1 MRTHRKLTSH
11 ERDKIA
17 YWYAVGERIR
27 EIARRL
33 GRSPSSISDEIRR
46 NKIGGR
52 YHSIRAHQASE
63 ARKHNSH
70 KKYVLK
76 TRPTLQ
82 SYVVGKLGLGWSPE
96 QIAGRLRK
104 EINEGVRPPE
114 DYINHESIYQ
124 YIYDEPQSELRLWEK
139 LPRRHRKRRRWLGRK
154 SRPVKIPNRVSIR
167 ERPEDVNSRRDFGHW
182 EGDTVVGDQHK
193 TGVHTEVERV
203 SRLLF
208 AHPVPHIRAK
218 ETCLAQLCIFGS
230 LPKQARQST
239 TLDNGSENY
248 LHTQL
253 QEELGIR
260 TYFAH
265 PYCSWQRGTN
275 EYTNGLLRRYFP
287 KRTDFRNVTQE
298 QLNDVVH
305 RLNNT
310 PRKVLQYHTPR
321 EVFSER
327 LSQLVEAA

>member
-33 GRSPSSISDEIRR
+33 GRSPSSISDEIKR

-114 DYINHESIYQ
+114 EYINHESIYQ

-182 EGDTVVGDQHK
+182 EGDTGGWRPAQNRCSYGGRAGLPSALCPSGAAHSGERNLSGPALYLWEPSQ
-193 TGVHTEVERV
+193 TG
-203 SRLLF
+203 
-208 AHPVPHIRAK
+208 API
-218 ETCLAQLCIFGS
+218 
-230 LPKQARQST
+230 
-239 TLDNGSENY
+239 DNIGQWE
-248 LHTQL
+248 
-253 QEELGIR
+253 
-260 TYFAH
+260 
-265 PYCSWQRGTN
+265 
-275 EYTNGLLRRYFP
+275 
-287 KRTDFRNVTQE
+287 
-298 QLNDVVH
+298 
-305 RLNNT
+305 
-310 PRKVLQYHTPR
+310 
-321 EVFSER
+321 
-327 LSQLVEAA
+327 

>member
-1 MRTHRKLTSH
+1 MRAHHKLTSQ

-17 YWYAVGERIR
+17 YGYAVGESLR
-27 EIARRL
+27 EMARRL
-33 GRSPSSISDEIRR
+33 GRSPSSIFEEIKR
-46 NKIGGR
+46 NTVNGR

-63 ARKHNSH
+63 ARRQNSH
-70 KKYVLK
+70 KKYRLK
-76 TRPTLQ
+76 TRSTLQ
-82 SYVVGKLGLGWSPE
+82 SYVVEKLELGWSPE
-96 QIAGRLRK
+96 QIAGKTRK
-104 EINEGVRPPE
+104 EIREGVRPAKE
-114 DYINHESIYQ
+114 YINHESIYQ
-124 YIYDEPQSELRLWEK
+124 YIYDESRNDLRLWEK

-167 ERPEDVNSRRDFGHW
+167 ERPEGVNSRRDFGHW

-193 TGVHTEVERV
+193 AGVHTEVERV
-203 SRLLF
+203 SRLLL
-208 AHPVPHIRAK
+208 AQPVSHIRTN
-218 ETCLAQLCIFGS
+218 ETCLAQLCLLGS

-239 TLDNGSENY
+239 TLDNGSENAR
-248 LHTQL
+248 HTRL
-253 QEELGIR
+253 QEELGLR

-275 EYTNGLLRRYFP
+275 EYTNGLLRRSFP
-287 KRTDFRNVTQE
+287 KRTDVRNVTQE
-298 QLNDVVH
+298 QLHDVVH

-327 LSQLVEAA
+327 LSEIFRAA

>member
-1 MRTHRKLTSH
+1 MRLVDDIIPSVRTKPQKHKSTTLIRNTCSRPAQRCNPMSLESWDLAGRPSRSREDCGKRSTKGDGHRKSTSTMSPFTSTSMMS
-11 ERDKIA
+11 
-17 YWYAVGERIR
+17 
-27 EIARRL
+27 RRVSCAC
-33 GRSPSSISDEIRR
+33 GRSSR
-46 NKIGGR
+46 G
-52 YHSIRAHQASE
+52 A
-63 ARKHNSH
+63 
-70 KKYVLK
+70 
-76 TRPTLQ
+76 
-82 SYVVGKLGLGWSPE
+82 
-96 QIAGRLRK
+96 IA
-104 EINEGVRPPE
+104 
-114 DYINHESIYQ
+114 
-124 YIYDEPQSELRLWEK
+124 
-139 LPRRHRKRRRWLGRK
+139 RRWLGRK

-167 ERPEDVNSRRDFGHW
+167 ERPDDVNSRRDFGHW
-182 EGDTVVGDQHK
+182 EGDTVVGDQHQ

-218 ETCLAQLCIFGS
+218 ETCLAQLWIFAS
-230 LPKQARQST
+230 LPQQARQST
-239 TLDNGSENY
+239 TLDNGSENS

-253 QEELGIR
+253 QKELGIR

-327 LSQLVEAA
+327 LNTSNNGRFFGLHLGSGVLAAGDADWA

>member
-1 MRTHRKLTSH
+1 MGTHRKLTSH
-11 ERDKIA
+11 ERDKMA
-17 YWYAVGERIR
+17 YWYAVGESLRK
-27 EIARRL
+27 IARKL
-33 GRSPSSISDEIRR
+33 GRSPSSISEEIKR
-46 NKIGGR
+46 NKVDGR
-52 YHSIRAHQASE
+52 YHSIRAHQAAE
-63 ARKHNSH
+63 ARRRNSH

-76 TRPTLQ
+76 ARPALQ
-82 SYVVGKLGLGWSPE
+82 SYVLEKLELGWSPE

-104 EINEGVRPPE
+104 EINEGVRPAE
-114 DYINHESIYQ
+114 EYVNHESIYQ
-124 YIYDEPQSELRLWEK
+124 YIYDEPQNALRLWEK

-167 ERPEDVNSRRDFGHW
+167 ERPEGVNSRRDFGHW

-193 TGVHTEVERV
+193 AGVHTEVERV

-208 AHPVPHIRAK
+208 ARLVPHIRAK
-218 ETCLAQLCIFGS
+218 ETCLAQLCLFGS

-287 KRTDFRNVTQE
+287 KRTDFRNLTQE

-310 PRKVLQYHTPR
+310 PRKGLQYHTPR
-321 EVFSER
+321 EVF
-327 LSQLVEAA
+327 

>member
-1 MRTHRKLTSH
+1 MRAHRKLTSH

-33 GRSPSSISDEIRR
+33 GRSPSIISDEIKR

-52 YHSIRAHQASE
+52 YYSIRAHQASE

-114 DYINHESIYQ
+114 EYINHESIYQ

-154 SRPVKIPNRVSIR
+154 SRPVEIPNRVSIR
-167 ERPEDVNSRRDFGHW
+167 QRPEDVNSRRDFGHW

-218 ETCLAQLCIFGS
+218 EPVWPSSVSLGAFPNRRANQQPWTMGVRTIYIRSCKRSWVFGRI
-230 LPKQARQST
+230 LP
-239 TLDNGSENY
+239 
-248 LHTQL
+248 
-253 QEELGIR
+253 IR
-260 TYFAH
+260 TV
-265 PYCSWQRGTN
+265 PGSGEPT
-275 EYTNGLLRRYFP
+275 
-287 KRTDFRNVTQE
+287 
-298 QLNDVVH
+298 
-305 RLNNT
+305 NT
-310 PRKVLQYHTPR
+310 PMDYFGGTSPNGPTSETLPR
-321 EVFSER
+321 NSSMSLFTD
-327 LSQLVEAA
+327 

>member
-33 GRSPSSISDEIRR
+33 GRSPSSISDEISR

-82 SYVVGKLGLGWSPE
+82 SYVVGKLRLGWSPE

-114 DYINHESIYQ
+114 EYINHESIYQ

-182 EGDTVVGDQHK
+182 EGDTVVGTK
-193 TGVHTEVERV
+193 
-203 SRLLF
+203 
-208 AHPVPHIRAK
+208 PVFIRRSSGSPV
-218 ETCLAQLCIFGS
+218 CS
-230 LPKQARQST
+230 LPIRCPTFGRKKPVWPSSVCLGAFPNRCANRQHWTMGVRTIYIRSCKRSWVFGRILPT
-239 TLDNGSENY
+239 RTVPGSGGPTNTPMDCFGDTSPNG
-248 LHTQL
+248 
-253 QEELGIR
+253 
-260 TYFAH
+260 
-265 PYCSWQRGTN
+265 
-275 EYTNGLLRRYFP
+275 FP
-287 KRTDFRNVTQE
+287 KR
-298 QLNDVVH
+298 
-305 RLNNT
+305 
-310 PRKVLQYHTPR
+310 
-321 EVFSER
+321 
-327 LSQLVEAA
+327 

>member
-1 MRTHRKLTSH
+1 MGTHRKLTSH

-17 YWYAVGERIR
+17 YGYAVGERIR

-114 DYINHESIYQ
+114 EYINHESIYQ

-139 LPRRHRKRRRWLGRK
+139 LPRRHRKRRRWPQKPARENPQPGVHSGAARRREQPWTFSLDRSYVSQLFRK
-154 SRPVKIPNRVSIR
+154 SYGN
-167 ERPEDVNSRRDFGHW
+167 
-182 EGDTVVGDQHK
+182 
-193 TGVHTEVERV
+193 
-203 SRLLF
+203 F
-208 AHPVPHIRAK
+208 ANA
-218 ETCLAQLCIFGS
+218 AM
-230 LPKQARQST
+230 
-239 TLDNGSENY
+239 N
-248 LHTQL
+248 
-253 QEELGIR
+253 
-260 TYFAH
+260 FA
-265 PYCSWQRGTN
+265 N
-275 EYTNGLLRRYFP
+275 
-287 KRTDFRNVTQE
+287 
-298 QLNDVVH
+298 
-305 RLNNT
+305 
-310 PRKVLQYHTPR
+310 
-321 EVFSER
+321 
-327 LSQLVEAA
+327 AATHNMRCQ

>member
-82 SYVVGKLGLGWSPE
+82 SYVVGKLGLGWSSE

-114 DYINHESIYQ
+114 EYINHESIYQ

-218 ETCLAQLCIFGS
+218 ETCLAQLCILRAF
-230 LPKQARQST
+230 PNRRANRQHWT
-239 TLDNGSENY
+239 MGVRTIY
-248 LHTQL
+248 
-253 QEELGIR
+253 IR
-260 TYFAH
+260 T
-265 PYCSWQRGTN
+265 CKRSWVFGRILPTRTVHGSGGPTN
-275 EYTNGLLRRYFP
+275 IPMDCFGDTFPNGQISETLPRNSSMTLF
-287 KRTDFRNVTQE
+287 TD
-298 QLNDVVH
+298 
-305 RLNNT
+305 
-310 PRKVLQYHTPR
+310 
-321 EVFSER
+321 
-327 LSQLVEAA
+327 

>member
-1 MRTHRKLTSH
+1 MGEAPAAPSETTTL
-11 ERDKIA
+11 
-17 YWYAVGERIR
+17 VGPKKPAR
-27 EIARRL
+27 ENPKQSVHSGAARRREQPSGLRAL
-33 GRSPSSISDEIRR
+33 GRRY
-46 NKIGGR
+46 GGWR
-52 YHSIRAHQASE
+52 
-63 ARKHNSH
+63 
-70 KKYVLK
+70 
-76 TRPTLQ
+76 
-82 SYVVGKLGLGWSPE
+82 
-96 QIAGRLRK
+96 
-104 EINEGVRPPE
+104 
-114 DYINHESIYQ
+114 
-124 YIYDEPQSELRLWEK
+124 
-139 LPRRHRKRRRWLGRK
+139 
-154 SRPVKIPNRVSIR
+154 
-167 ERPEDVNSRRDFGHW
+167 
-182 EGDTVVGDQHK
+182 

-239 TLDNGSENY
+239 TLDNGSGNY

>member
-17 YWYAVGERIR
+17 YCYAVGERIR

-70 KKYVLK
+70 KKYALK
-76 TRPTLQ
+76 TRPN
-82 SYVVGKLGLGWSPE
+82 VVGKLGLGWSPE

-114 DYINHESIYQ
+114 EYINHESIYR

-167 ERPEDVNSRRDFGHW
+167 ERPERREQPSG
-182 EGDTVVGDQHK
+182 
-193 TGVHTEVERV
+193 
-203 SRLLF
+203 L
-208 AHPVPHIRAK
+208 RA
-218 ETCLAQLCIFGS
+218 
-230 LPKQARQST
+230 
-239 TLDNGSENY
+239 
-248 LHTQL
+248 
-253 QEELGIR
+253 LG
-260 TYFAH
+260 
-265 PYCSWQRGTN
+265 
-275 EYTNGLLRRYFP
+275 RRYSCWRP
-287 KRTDFRNVTQE
+287 AQNRCSYGGRAGLPSALCLSGAPHSGERNLFGPALYLWEPSQTGAPI
-298 QLNDVVH
+298 
-305 RLNNT
+305 NNIG
-310 PRKVLQYHTPR
+310 QW
-321 EVFSER
+321 E
-327 LSQLVEAA
+327 